1 MDTIIISDLEV
12 HYHIGVPDAERAN
25 PQRLLISLELDHDFT
40 SAAAADDLNQ
50 TLNYDAI
57 CQRLKSLEDGRSW
70 KLIETLAVHIAET
83 IRREFKPT
91 RIRVIIKKFIIPG
104 TQFVAVRIERG
115 PLRPPETA
123 RERVMRQI
131 GGVPGG
137 LR

>member
-12 HYHIGVPDAERAN
+12 HYHIGVPDEERAK
-25 PQRLLISLELDHDFT
+25 PQRLLISLELDHDF
-40 SAAAADDLNQ
+40 SRAAAADDLTH

-57 CQRLKSLEDGRSW
+57 CQRLKNFGDGRSW
-70 KLIETLAVHIAET
+70 KLIETLAVHIAEA
-83 IRREFKPT
+83 IRLEFKPA

-137 LR
+137 MR

>member
-57 CQRLKSLEDGRSW
+57 CQRLKGLGEGRSW